1 MSAMG
6 DNKMRINQKN
16 ILAMKVK
23 DILPRMKANRYT
35 FRNLDQ
41 STINYFQSN
50 YNYLKRNEE
59 REVCKIVETLIN
71 DYLNVEE
78 VDYVVKIKAINFVST
93 NLI

>member
-1 MSAMG
+1 
-6 DNKMRINQKN
+6 
-16 ILAMKVK
+16 MKVK

-35 FRNLDQ
+35 FRNLNQ
-41 STINYFQSN
+41 STINYFKSN

-71 DYLNVEE
+71 DYLNNEGM
-78 VDYVVKIKAINFVST
+78 DYVIKIRAINFVST

>member
-1 MSAMG
+1 MG
-6 DNKMRINQKN
+6 NNKMRINQKN

>member
-1 MSAMG
+1 
-6 DNKMRINQKN
+6 
-16 ILAMKVK
+16 MKVK
-23 DILPRMKANRYT
+23 EILPKLKANRYT

-50 YNYLKRNEE
+50 YSYLKRNKE

-71 DYLNVEE
+71 DYLNVEG
-78 VDYVVKIKAINFVST
+78 VDYVVKMKAINFVST

>member
-1 MSAMG
+1 
-6 DNKMRINQKN
+6 MR
-16 ILAMKVK
+16 VK
-23 DILPRMKANRYT
+23 DILSRMKANRYT

-50 YNYLKRNEE
+50 YNYLKKNKE

-78 VDYVVKIKAINFVST
+78 VDYLVKIKAINFVSI
-93 NLI
+93 NLKPCIH

>member
-1 MSAMG
+1 MG
-6 DNKMRINQKN
+6 DNKMCINQKN

-50 YNYLKRNEE
+50 YNYLKRNKES
-59 REVCKIVETLIN
+59 EVCKIVETLIN
-71 DYLNVEE
+71 DYLNVRE
-78 VDYVVKIKAINFVST
+78 VDFIVKIKAINFVST

>member
-1 MSAMG
+1 
-6 DNKMRINQKN
+6 
-16 ILAMKVK
+16 MKVK
-23 DILPRMKANRYT
+23 DILTRIKANRYT

-50 YNYLKRNEE
+50 YNYLKKNKE

>member
-1 MSAMG
+1 MSALG
-6 DNKMRINQKN
+6 NNKMYTNQKN

-50 YNYLKRNEE
+50 YNYLKRNKE

-71 DYLNVEE
+71 DYLSQH
-78 VDYVVKIKAINFVST
+78 DYVGKIKAINFVST

>member
-1 MSAMG
+1 
-6 DNKMRINQKN
+6 
-16 ILAMKVK
+16 MKVK

-50 YNYLKRNEE
+50 YNYLKRNKES
-59 REVCKIVETLIN
+59 EVCKIVETLIN
-71 DYLNVEE
+71 DYLNVRE
-78 VDYVVKIKAINFVST
+78 VDFIVKIKAINFVST

>member
-1 MSAMG
+1 
-6 DNKMRINQKN
+6 
-16 ILAMKVK
+16 MKVK
-23 DILPRMKANRYT
+23 DILTRIKANRYT

-50 YNYLKRNEE
+50 YNYLKKNKE

-93 NLI
+93 NFKPCTN

>member
-1 MSAMG
+1 
-6 DNKMRINQKN
+6 
-16 ILAMKVK
+16 
-23 DILPRMKANRYT
+23 MKANRYT